1 MSFSEIITYPF
12 SWLLLMLYDWTLN
25 YGVAILLFAVVVKLV
40 LLPFQMK
47 SKRSMMRMARL
58 QPIMKELEKKHNG
71 NQQKYKYYYF

>member
-40 LLPFQMK
+40 LLPFQMQ
-47 SKRSMMRMARL
+47 S
-58 QPIMKELEKKHNG
+58 
-71 NQQKYKYYYF
+71 